1 MSDKIKKF
9 LSNGGTISFLIGF
22 FLYIVIILPILINDG
37 GILTFMGDYSSQ
49 SIPFTYHIRDCL
61 LSGNVCWD
69 WSSGLGS
76 QFLGD
81 YAYYNLFS
89 PFTLFYLIIPRNA
102 IIYAMPFVTAL
113 KYGTGSCLAFFYA
126 KRFVKNKHYAVI
138 AGIIYMF
145 SSFTAYNQIF
155 HFSDIIALF
164 PLLLIAMEELCEN
177 KRRCVFALTVCFM
190 ALLNYYFFAG
200 QVVFCVIYFFVRFF
214 NKNLIVLFKKLL
226 SVAIEAVIGFAMSF
240 IFLLPVLLYLSASSK
255 AMGII
260 DFSDMLIFGDG
271 FNYLKLIQSA
281 FMVPDSFFF
290 TSLFPSADKVYPFGN
305 HAASVAAYLPLFSAA
320 GVISFAWTKKK
331 SWQTALLAICVVMAF
346 VPVLNQLFSALNSA
360 YYVRWLYMPLLI
372 AAVMS
377 VSALE
382 KKISFK
388 PGIITCSAVVAAM
401 LIYQLVIDTDSL
413 INFIS
418 NRSSFSVY
426 QNILHFAITI
436 VSLILLIVVVKSK
449 RDKDFLPKLYIFTV
463 ICVYMCFGVMT
474 HYLYTQIP
482 SVEANI
488 SSYALG
494 EELPEECREG
504 NPRITFSAKNSNLV
518 SGASSPNHL
527 NSLHDVGFSQF
538 LDDSGLGF
546 DSGVYANITFEN
558 RELCD
563 VLSVKY
569 FAGLGETGDKY
580 DVFETV
586 GKMGKYTIYKNPEYI
601 PMGFTYDNMI
611 SRDAFLAVED
621 NKLKERLYMK
631 ALIVSDTSE
640 FSDILTD
647 ISASAGDTISDESY
661 KQLASQRRESAA
673 YYCEKDTEGLTAKI
687 KTDKE
692 NIVFFSVSYNENW
705 SAYIDGTQT
714 KVYNIN
720 NGCVGVRV
728 PCGDHEIKLCYNVRG
743 FKEGAVITA
752 VAVIALAVYAFVCY
766 RKEHGNV
773 GKDNIR

>member
-200 QVVFCVIYFFVRFF
+200 QAVFCVIYFFVRFLSKDF
-214 NKNLIVLFKKLL
+214 KALIKKL
-226 SVAIEAVIGFAMSF
+226 SAVAVEAVIGFAMSF

-260 DFSDMLIFGDG
+260 DFSDMLIYSDG

-281 FMVPDSFFF
+281 FMVPDPFFF
-290 TSLFPSADKVYPFGN
+290 TSLFPSVDKVYPFGN
-305 HAASVAAYLPLFSAA
+305 LSASIAAYLPLFSAA
-320 GVISFAWTKKK
+320 GVISFAWAKKK
-331 SWQTALLAICVVMAF
+331 SWQTALLTICCVMAF

-360 YYVRWLYMPLLI
+360 YYARWLYMPLLI

-382 KKISFK
+382 DSISFK
-388 PGIITCSAVVAAM
+388 PGIITCSAAVAAM
-401 LIYQLVIDTDSL
+401 LIYQLFVDTDSL
-413 INFIS
+413 INSIS
-418 NRSSFSVY
+418 NRANFSIY
-426 QNILHFAITI
+426 QSLLHFAITI
-436 VSLILLIVVVKSK
+436 VSLILLIVVIKSK

-463 ICVYMCFGVMT
+463 ICVYMCFGIMT
-474 HYLYTQIP
+474 QYLYSSIP
-482 SVEANI
+482 SNEANTAA
-488 SSYALG
+488 YAFG
-494 EELPEECREG
+494 EELPIECRNGEL
-504 NPRITFSAKNSNLV
+504 RVALSATNSNLV
-518 SGASSPNHL
+518 LGVESPSHL
-527 NSLHDVGFSQF
+527 NSLHDIGFNQF
-538 LDDSGLGF
+538 LDDSGLGYE
-546 DSGVYANITFEN
+546 SGVYNRITFEN

-580 DVFETV
+580 DGLKAV
-586 GKMGKYTIYKNPEYI
+586 GKMGKYTIYENPEYI

-611 SRDAFLAVED
+611 SRDAFLALDD
-621 NKLKERLYMK
+621 NDQKQRLYIK

-640 FSDILTD
+640 FSDIMTD

-661 KQLASQRRESAA
+661 KQLASEIRESAA
-673 YYCEKDTEGLTAKI
+673 YYCEKNTEGLTAKI

-728 PCGDHEIKLCYNVRG
+728 PKGNHEIKLCYNVRG
-743 FKEGAVITA
+743 FKEGTVITA
-752 VAVIALAVYAFVCY
+752 IAVISLVIYAFVCY